1 MKKIA
6 CEICGSNDLIKK
18 DNFFECQLCGTKYS
32 IEEVKKIVL
41 EGSIDISGSTVK
53 IDNSGNLENYLNIA
67 QNAYKAENMSECEK
81 YCNMILEIDSKNYE
95 ALLLKGKLECRYIR
109 IEGIKSYFL
118 NALDNVPEDKID
130 EVKEEILIEILYV
143 CKYLM
148 NNVCE
153 EAQEHINT
161 KHLCMKVVNYINEKT
176 EELKENFMEL
186 FLKCG
191 AEEKYINVSL
201 AVVVIKYVNEQ
212 FKNECEQYTS
222 HYTFYKCRM
231 FRGSDDDITLKTQ
244 WDDFISAG
252 DTCIYVNEEIIRI
265 VGDETNGDAIGAIC
279 NCYEALISVQEI
291 LLNTHYSYTDM
302 YTHISVESGFN
313 EEEKLARKNKI
324 IEWHRKWNKIDST
337 HIIPAEEE
345 LL

>member
-1 MKKIA
+1 MKKIT
-6 CEICGSNDLIKK
+6 CEICGSNDIIKK

-53 IDNSGNLENYLNIA
+53 IDNSGNIENYLIIA
-67 QNAYKAENMSECEK
+67 KNAYNANNMSESEV
-81 YCNMILEIDSKNYE
+81 YCNKVLEIDSKNYE
-95 ALLLKGKLECRYIR
+95 ALLLKGKLECRYAK

-118 NALDNVPEDKID
+118 NALENAPEDKID
-130 EVKEEILIEILYV
+130 EVKEEILTEILYIFE
-143 CKYLM
+143 YLM

-153 EAQEHINT
+153 DAQEHINT
-161 KHLCMKVVNYINEKT
+161 KHLCMKLVDYINEKA
-176 EELKENFMEL
+176 EELKETFMEL

-191 AEEKYINVSL
+191 AEKKYIDVSL

-212 FKNECEQYTS
+212 FKDECEQYTS
-222 HYTFYKCRM
+222 HYVFYKHRM
-231 FRGSDDDITLKTQ
+231 FRGSDDDITIKRQ
-244 WDDFISAG
+244 WDDFITAG
-252 DTCIYVNEEIIRI
+252 DTCIYVNKEIIKI
-265 VGDETNGDAIGAIC
+265 VGDETNGDAIRAIC

-313 EEEKLARKNKI
+313 DEEKLVRKNKI
-324 IEWHRKWNKIDST
+324 MEWHRKLKELDPT
-337 HIIPAEEE
+337 HIIPID
-345 LL
+345 